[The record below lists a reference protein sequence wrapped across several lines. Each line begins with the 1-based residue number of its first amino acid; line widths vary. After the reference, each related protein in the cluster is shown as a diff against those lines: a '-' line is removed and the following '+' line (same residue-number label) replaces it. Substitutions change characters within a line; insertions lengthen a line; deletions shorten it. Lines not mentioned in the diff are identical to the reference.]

1 MGSKQVGYVLIAL
14 IAIGVVGLVLR
25 LIAAGSSELTLEGIL
40 PVSPDVIDRV
50 TITAP
55 APVGGEA
62 RLDKINDVWQVERE
76 YAFVPKLNQLWTAA
90 ADIDGAQLVAR
101 NPANH
106 GRMGVMEGQGVSVA
120 FWLGE
125 FKQEEFIVGNW
136 SQEVRLC
143 YLRKPARNE
152 VYAIPCPY
160 GNIFDSNADG
170 WRDPVVASIPRDAIE
185 AIEYEY
191 PDSSFVLRRVER
203 GWIAESA
210 DILEPANVFAVNAVL
225 GTLEGFIA
233 GGFAPE
239 QETENLDFTGAQ
251 GISVRIITNED
262 SGYPTTRVRLLPRDD
277 ISLYATTPRR
287 PNVFLIDVRAA
298 AGLLLTL
305 DDFLA
310 APGQ

>member
-76 YAFVPKLNQLWTAA
+76 DAFVPKLNQLWTAA

-101 NPANH
+101 NPVNH
-106 GRMGVMEGQGVSVA
+106 ERMGVMEGQGVSVA

-136 SQEVRLC
+136 SPEVRLC

-160 GNIFDSNADG
+160 GNIFDSSADG

-185 AIEYEY
+185 VIEYEY
-191 PDSSFVLRRVER
+191 PEGSFVLRRVER
-203 GWIAESA
+203 GWIVEGA

-225 GTLEGFIA
+225 ATLEGFIA
-233 GGFAPE
+233 SGFAPE
-239 QETENLDFTGAQ
+239 QETENLDFTGPQ

-262 SGYPTTRVRLLPRDD
+262 LGYPTTRVRLLPRDD
-277 ISLYATTPRR
+277 LSFYATTPRR
-287 PNVFLIDVRAA
+287 PNVFLIGTRAA
-298 AGLLLTL
+298 SGLLLTL
-305 DDFLA
+305 DDFIA
-310 APGQ
+310 VPGP

>member
-14 IAIGVVGLVLR
+14 IVIGVAGLVIR

-50 TITAP
+50 TITT
-55 APVGGEA
+55 PVGSEA

-76 YAFVPKLNQLWTAA
+76 EAFQPKLNQLWTAA

-106 GRMGVMEGQGVSVA
+106 ARMGVQEGQGINVA

-125 FKQEEFIVGNW
+125 FKQEEFIVGKW

-160 GNIFDSNADG
+160 GNIFDSRADG
-170 WRDPVVASIPRDAIE
+170 WRNPIVASIPRDAIE
-185 AIEYEY
+185 SIEFEY
-191 PDSSFVLRRVER
+191 PGEDFVLRRVER
-203 GWIAESA
+203 GWLAENA
-210 DILEPANVFAVNAVL
+210 DVSEPANVFAVNAVL

-233 GGFAPE
+233 SGFAAE
-239 QETENLDFTGAQ
+239 QEIENLDFTGPE
-251 GISVRIITNED
+251 GISIRIITTED
-262 SGYPTTRVRLLPRDD
+262 SGFPTTRVRLLPRDD

-287 PNVFLIDVRAA
+287 PNIFLVDARAA
-298 AGLLLTL
+298 SGLLLSL
-305 DDFLA
+305 DDFIA
-310 APGQ
+310 AQSR

>member
-14 IAIGVVGLVLR
+14 IAIGVAGLALR

-40 PVSPDVIDRV
+40 PVSPDVIDQV

-55 APVGGEA
+55 SGSEA
-62 RLDKINDVWQVERE
+62 KLEKINDFWQVERE
-76 YAFVPKLNQLWTAA
+76 EAFAPKLNQLWTAA
-90 ADIDGAQLVAR
+90 ADIDGAQLVAV
-101 NPANH
+101 NPTNH
-106 GRMGVMEGQGVSVA
+106 ARMGVQEGQGISVA

-125 FKQEEFIVGNW
+125 FKQEEFIVGRW

-160 GNIFDSNADG
+160 GNIFDATADG
-170 WRDPVVASIPRDAIE
+170 WRNPVVASIPRDAIE
-185 AIEYEY
+185 SIEFDY
-191 PDSSFVLRRVER
+191 PDVDFVIRRADR

-210 DILEPANVFAVNAVL
+210 DGSEPANVFAVNAVL

-233 GGFAPE
+233 SGFAPE
-239 QETENLDFTGAQ
+239 QEAENLDFTGPS
-251 GISVRIITNED
+251 GISIRIITTED
-262 SGYPTTRVRLLPRDD
+262 SGFPTTRVRLLPRDD

-287 PNVFLIDVRAA
+287 ANVFLIDARAA
-298 AGLLLTL
+298 AGLLLSL
-305 DDFLA
+305 DDFTSL
-310 APGQ
+310 QN

>member
-14 IAIGVVGLVLR
+14 IVIGIAGLVVR

-55 APVGGEA
+55 AGNEA
-62 RLDKINDVWQVERE
+62 RLDKINDVWQIEQE
-76 YAFVPKLNQLWTAA
+76 LAFPPKLNQLWTAA

-106 GRMGVMEGQGVSVA
+106 PRMGVQEGQGTSVA

-125 FKQEEFIVGNW
+125 FKQEEFIVGKW
-136 SQEVRLC
+136 SQDVRLC

-152 VYAIPCPY
+152 VYAIPCPF
-160 GNIFDSNADG
+160 GNIFDSRADG

-185 AIEYEY
+185 SIEFDY
-191 PDSSFVLRRVER
+191 PAQDFALRRAER
-203 GWIAESA
+203 GWFAESA
-210 DILEPANVFAVNAVL
+210 DASEPANVFAVNAVL

-233 GGFAPE
+233 SGFAPA
-239 QETENLDFTGAQ
+239 QETENLDFTGPE
-251 GISVRIITNED
+251 GISIRIITNED
-262 SGYPTTRVRLLPRDD
+262 SGFPTTRIRLLPRDD
-277 ISLYATTPRR
+277 LSLYARTPRQTEYIPDR
-287 PNVFLIDVRAA
+287 CACRRRFAA
-298 AGLLLTL
+298 V
-305 DDFLA
+305 
-310 APGQ
+310 PR